1 MFGPRGCSCSL
12 QYAIFFVAFFPSL
25 SGGGG
30 GGEREKGTLGYF
42 VPPPPL
48 LEAIGFQSIK
58 FKR

>member
-30 GGEREKGTLGYF
+30 GGERERKGPLDILC
-42 VPPPPL
+42 PPPPL
-48 LEAIGFQSIK
+48 GSHRVSK
-58 FKR
+58 Y

>member
-30 GGEREKGTLGYF
+30 GGERERDPWIF
-42 VPPPPL
+42 CAPPPL